1 VNESSLIRLEICAP
15 LFYINSPEQT
25 PFPRNIKGETLDDCS
40 GERLFCF
47 ELDPEESLSIEP
59 RRERFLGPLILSG
72 SGPVQ
77 ETDLRA
83 ESGIIQLAAGVYL
96 FTQKREVLDREA
108 CIDMAIEQQKDG
120 LWERYKLQ
128 NRLYI
133 RRLFEDSSPVT
144 QIFRPILA

>member
-1 VNESSLIRLEICAP
+1 MYESSLIRLELRAP
-15 LFYINSPEQT
+15 LFYINSPELA
-25 PFPRNIKGETLDDCS
+25 PFSREIES
-40 GERLFCF
+40 GEQLFCF

-59 RRERFLGPLILSG
+59 ERERFLGPLILAG
-72 SGPVQ
+72 SGAVQ

-83 ESGIIQLAAGVYL
+83 AQVEANIIRLEAGVYL
-96 FTQKREVLDREA
+96 FAQKREVLDREA

-133 RRLFEDSSPVT
+133 RRLFEDTSPVS
-144 QIFRPILA
+144 QIFRPVLA